1 MAPNGHDPN
10 DEVRQGAE
18 ERGAQDDATED
29 RGDGF
34 VVHATAPLNGGPT
47 PQAQRASFVTP
58 NHLFFVRTHGE
69 VPRIDPDDYVLRIEG
84 LVERPLSLTLA
95 HLARF
100 ERTSVLSTLVC
111 AGQRRSELLEVAPV
125 PGELPWNAEAVS
137 TARWE
142 GWRLC
147 DVLAAAGLREGA
159 GHVAS
164 EGHNRVEH
172 DGERFRFGTS
182 IPLAKAMAPEV
193 LLADTM
199 NGAPLPREHGAP
211 LRLVVPGYIGARQV
225 KWLRRIE
232 VRAAPSDN
240 YFQAKAYR
248 LYPSGQ
254 GDEPDPASGFALGEA
269 SVNCL
274 ICEPADGSR
283 VDADRVTVR
292 GYAYGGGGRSIVRVE
307 VSVDGGQRWTLARF
321 DDVAV
326 DGTPHVA
333 GDPFAGRFAW
343 RFFSADVTC
352 PPGDRFEVVARAWD
366 EAANTQPASTREVWN
381 VKGYMNNAWSRVRL
395 TRR

>member
-1 MAPNGHDPN
+1 MAPKEHDPN
-10 DEVRQGAE
+10 DVSRHA
-18 ERGAQDDATED
+18 AED

-34 VVHATAPLNGGPT
+34 VVHTTAPLNGGPT

-69 VPRIDPDDYVLRIEG
+69 VPHLDPADVVLRIEG
-84 LVERPLSLTLA
+84 LVERPSSLTLED
-95 HLARF
+95 LAQRF
-100 ERTSVLSTLVC
+100 ERTSVLATLVC

-142 GWRLC
+142 GWRLS
-147 DVLAAAGLREGA
+147 DVLLAAGLREGA
-159 GHVAS
+159 AHVAS
-164 EGHNRVEH
+164 EGHNRVEQN
-172 DGERFRFGTS
+172 GQRFRFGTS
-182 IPLAKAMAPEV
+182 IPLAKALAPEV

-199 NGAPLPREHGAP
+199 NGEPLPREHGAP

-232 VRAAPSDN
+232 VRDAPSEN
-240 YFQAKAYR
+240 YYQAKAYR

-254 GDEPDPASGFALGEA
+254 GDEPDPATGFALGEA

-274 ICEPADGSR
+274 ICDPSDGAR
-283 VDADRVTVR
+283 VDGDRITVR
-292 GYAYGGGGRSIVRVE
+292 GYAYGGGGRPIVRVE
-307 VSVDGGQRWTLARF
+307 VSVDGGQRWTVARF
-321 DDVAV
+321 DDLAG

-333 GDPFAGRFAW
+333 ADPFAGRFAW

-352 PPGDRFEVVARAWD
+352 PAGADIEVVARAWD

-395 TRR
+395 ERR

>member
-1 MAPNGHDPN
+1 MAPNEHAAN
-10 DEVRQGAE
+10 DETGTGA
-18 ERGAQDDATED
+18 AS

-69 VPRIDPDDYVLRIEG
+69 VPRIDHADFVLRIDG
-84 LVERPLSLTLA
+84 MVEHPSSLTLA
-95 HLARF
+95 DLARRF
-100 ERTSVLSTLVC
+100 ERASVLATLVC
-111 AGQRRSELLEVAPV
+111 AGQRRSELLAVAPV

-142 GWRLC
+142 GWRLS
-147 DVLAAAGLREGA
+147 DVLRAAGPRPGA
-159 GHVAS
+159 AHVAS

-172 DGERFRFGTS
+172 DGERFRFATS
-182 IPLAKAMAPEV
+182 IPLAKALAPEV

-199 NGAPLPREHGAP
+199 NGEPLPLEHGSP

-232 VRAAPSDN
+232 VRAAPSEN
-240 YFQAKAYR
+240 HFQAKAYR
-248 LYPSGQ
+248 LYPASEG
-254 GDEPDPASGFALGEA
+254 GEPDPASGFALGEA

-274 ICEPADGSR
+274 ICVPPDGAR
-283 VDADRVTVR
+283 VESDRVTVQ
-292 GYAYGGGGRSIVRVE
+292 GYAYGGGGRPIVRVE
-307 VSVDGGQRWTLARF
+307 VSVDGGRRWTVARF
-321 DDVAV
+321 IDRAE

-333 GDPFAGRFAW
+333 GDPFDGRFAW
-343 RFFSADVTC
+343 RFFSADVAC
-352 PPGDRFEVVARAWD
+352 PPGDEVEIVARAWD
-366 EAANTQPASTREVWN
+366 AAANTQPASLHEVWN